1 MGGKDST
8 MNYEEAKKIL
18 KKYGQEHV
26 LNQYDTLSDQQK
38 EALLAQIASTDFH
51 ILTQVEQIKS
61 VSEKKISPLA
71 AMQLEEIERRKT
83 EFRQI
88 GTKAIENGKIG
99 AVLLAGGMGTRLGF
113 DFPKGMY
120 SIGITKEVYIFERI
134 IRNLLDVV
142 EEIGSW
148 IRLFIMTSE
157 KNNSITQDFLKKKNY
172 FGYDPNYI
180 TFFVQEMAPST
191 DYHGKIYMEETW
203 KMSTSPNGNGGWFSS
218 MERCKVL
225 ELIKKEGIEWL
236 NVFAVDNVL
245 QRIADPV
252 FIGATIAQHCTVGAK
267 VVRKAAPDERVGV
280 ICLEDGKPSIVEYYE
295 LTPELMAATDENGEP
310 AYNFG
315 VILNYLFYVEEL
327 IKIKENHLPLHRVE
341 RKIPYLDENGHL
353 VKPAK
358 PNGYKYETLVL
369 DMIHLADSCLPFE
382 VVRNKEFAPI
392 KNATGIDSVESAQA
406 LLKENQI
413 EL

>member
-157 KNNSITQDFLKKKNY
+157 KNNSI
-172 FGYDPNYI
+172 
-180 TFFVQEMAPST
+180 
-191 DYHGKIYMEETW
+191 KIGRA
-203 KMSTSPNGNGGWFSS
+203 SC
-218 MERCKVL
+218 R
-225 ELIKKEGIEWL
+225 
-236 NVFAVDNVL
+236 
-245 QRIADPV
+245 
-252 FIGATIAQHCTVGAK
+252 
-267 VVRKAAPDERVGV
+267 ERV
-280 ICLEDGKPSIVEYYE
+280 
-295 LTPELMAATDENGEP
+295 
-310 AYNFG
+310 
-315 VILNYLFYVEEL
+315 
-327 IKIKENHLPLHRVE
+327 
-341 RKIPYLDENGHL
+341 
-353 VKPAK
+353 
-358 PNGYKYETLVL
+358 
-369 DMIHLADSCLPFE
+369 
-382 VVRNKEFAPI
+382 
-392 KNATGIDSVESAQA
+392 
-406 LLKENQI
+406 
-413 EL
+413 